1 MTLRPKT
8 LTGIMLAVALALL
21 PGTWQHAQYYGEVVW
36 LQAGFCIV
44 ITLLLE
50 GLCLRLNGSPLKPHL
65 SNLSW
70 LVCGLLLARALP
82 LMTPFWL
89 LTLASFT
96 AVAIAKY
103 GCGGLGKN
111 RLNPV
116 MVGLGLVSIC
126 FYQLLPANA
135 AALQPWTSSL
145 SLSEALALQ
154 TQFSTN
160 ALATDGAT
168 AATPLATDHLNQPAP
183 WQLWS
188 GYLAGGLILAWM
200 RVIRLEIPLA
210 MLAST
215 STLCYLQGHGLQEA
229 LHNLTLGG
237 LIFAAFFIATDPVTS
252 PDSCCGRILFG
263 ALIGAITELVRSFGL
278 YVDGLCFAI
287 LAANLL
293 VPQINNLSHKLH
305 RPWYGRLSER

>member
-8 LTGIMLAVALALL
+8 LTGIMLAVSLALL
-21 PGTWQHAQYYGEVVW
+21 PGTWQHAQYYGDAVW
-36 LQAGFCIV
+36 LQAGFCIL
-44 ITLLLE
+44 ITLLME
-50 GLCLRLNGSPLKPHL
+50 TLCLRLNGCPLQKHL
-65 SNLSW
+65 GNLSW

-96 AVAIAKY
+96 AVAITKY

-126 FYQLLPANA
+126 FYQLLPANT
-135 AALQPWTSSL
+135 AALQPWISNL
-145 SLSEALALQ
+145 SLTDALALQ
-154 TQFSTN
+154 TQFDTTRLT
-160 ALATDGAT
+160 ADGAT
-168 AATPLATDHLNQPAP
+168 AATPLAGDHLNQPAP

-188 GYLAGGLILAWM
+188 GYLASGLVLAFM

-252 PDSCCGRILFG
+252 PDSRFGRILFG
-263 ALIGAITELVRSFGL
+263 VLIGAITELVRSFGL

-293 VPQINNLSHKLH
+293 VPQINTLSHKLH
-305 RPWYGRLSER
+305 RPWYGRLTP